1 MKLRPAPI
9 GFRNEEEDEEEE
21 DEEEEEEDKGEVLNL
36 GGEFERVLEEM
47 EGE

>member
-1 MKLRPAPI
+1 MKLRPAII

-21 DEEEEEEDKGEVLNL
+21 KEDKGEVLNL
-36 GGEFERVLEEM
+36 GGEFERFLEEM

>member
-9 GFRNEEEDEEEE
+9 GFRNEEE